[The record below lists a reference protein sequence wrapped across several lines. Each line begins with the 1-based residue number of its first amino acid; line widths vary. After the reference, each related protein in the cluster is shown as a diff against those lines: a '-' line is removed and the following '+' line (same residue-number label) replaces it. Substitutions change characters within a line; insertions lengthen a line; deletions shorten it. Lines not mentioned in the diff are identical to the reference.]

1 MLGKL
6 KKHRRL
12 RKHGFLARSTTK
24 NGRIVLKRRRQKG
37 RHALTPTYAIR
48 LKAPKGNAKFHIIAK
63 KKTTKKTVTKKK
75 AD

>member
-12 RKHGFLARSTTK
+12 RKHGFLARSQTA

-37 RHALTPTYAIR
+37 RHQLTPVYAVR
-48 LKAPKGNAKFHIIAK
+48 LKSPKGNAKFHIIAK
-63 KKTTKKTVTKKK
+63 KKATKKTTAKK
-75 AD
+75 AR